1 MGEGRYLAE
10 GGGRQLVEGLLVGSF
25 SADLAVASLSNNPLK
40 RGEADHAASNAR
52 ADGIRYQLESLA
64 AAGSG
69 GWPQLSATLAAS
81 PIAPAAV
88 RAKEVGSPFEVAS
101 VVVLVEVFQEEQDYR
116 RQEQAYADG
125 LISANE
131 VGVPAE
137 DLERVYGDAARRLS
151 NGAAAN
157 GTLTLQLQAALA
169 TALGRPINSSSLQV
183 SAAAISP

>member
-1 MGEGRYLAE
+1 M
-10 GGGRQLVEGLLVGSF
+10 
-25 SADLAVASLSNNPLK
+25 
-40 RGEADHAASNAR
+40 
-52 ADGIRYQLESLA
+52 
-64 AAGSG
+64 
-69 GWPQLSATLAAS
+69 
-81 PIAPAAV
+81 
-88 RAKEVGSPFEVAS
+88 RAKEVGSPYEVAS

-169 TALGRPINSSSLQV
+169 TALGRPMNSSSLQV